1 MLDPISAWNDEYNRR
16 GIPSSHRDEPSG
28 VVKWALSNLPYVDGR
43 AGGSALDLGCGTG
56 RNSLALVES
65 GFHSVSAMDFSSVAL
80 ETARKRP
87 GAQAVDFQQ
96 GDVTKPLPFPDSAYD
111 LATDVFVYF
120 HQLADRDRLN
130 YRREIHR
137 VLKPR
142 GILLISLAT
151 SGDGYYSSCSLGPL
165 DPEIASCRLTWDPVA
180 EVGNI
185 LLTFDELRAEFS
197 DLFDLQMTWLKRK
210 SGVMHGTEYVRETM
224 ASLWR
229 AKS

>member
-28 VVKWALSNLPYVDGR
+28 VVKWALSNLPYLESHM
-43 AGGSALDLGCGTG
+43 GGSALDLGCGTG
-56 RNSLALVES
+56 RNSLALVEA
-65 GFHSVSAMDFSSVAL
+65 GYEHVSAMDFSSVAL

-87 GAQAVDFQQ
+87 GAHAVDFQQ
-96 GDVTKPLPFPDSAYD
+96 GDVTKPLPFSDNTYD

-120 HQLADRDRLN
+120 HQLADRDRLH

-151 SGDGYYSSCSLGPL
+151 SGDGYYSSCSTGPL
-165 DPEIASCRLTWDPVA
+165 DSTIASCRLTWDPVA

-185 LLTFDELRAEFS
+185 LLAIDELRTEFS
-197 DLFDLQMTWLKRK
+197 DLFDLQMTWVKQK
-210 SGVMHGTEYVRETM
+210 PGVMHGTEYTRETV

-229 AKS
+229 AKD